1 MKDGV
6 GVRTRIALSSFR
18 DGWVTLSLKSDI
30 VKKKSRKRERARKRE
45 KLLLD
50 DEKER
55 IRVEQGII
63 RRTERF
69 EER

>member
-6 GVRTRIALSSFR
+6 GVRTRIALSSLR
-18 DGWVTLSLKSDI
+18 DGWMTLSLKSDI

-55 IRVEQGII
+55 IRVE
-63 RRTERF
+63 
-69 EER
+69 